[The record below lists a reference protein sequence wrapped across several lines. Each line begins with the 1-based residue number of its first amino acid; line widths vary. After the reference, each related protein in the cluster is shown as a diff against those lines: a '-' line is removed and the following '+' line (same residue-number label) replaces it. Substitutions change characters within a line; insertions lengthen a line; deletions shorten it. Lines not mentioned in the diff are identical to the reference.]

1 MIHFQLPRNISDLY
15 LFLSTQLSETNES
28 PECISGSLSYYM
40 NDIKQRI
47 CGQEQS
53 WDVYKRYTNPYEYI
67 HTCVPNKKKSVAKR
81 KPLSRSYFKMI
92 EIMNFFHII
101 ESLQLKSSNLQ
112 SFHLAEGPGGFIEA
126 LVNLRNNKQDTYT
139 GMTILDDVNDM
150 NIPAWKKSQQFLRD
164 NKNVKIENGADGTG
178 DILQIHNFEYC
189 KQKYA
194 RSMHVITGDGG
205 FDFSVD
211 FNNQETISNKLIL
224 GQILYA
230 LTMQKQG
237 GTFILKIFD
246 MFSKSTQD
254 YIYFLSHYYNK
265 VYIFKP
271 QTSRLANSEK
281 YIICKEFKSKSSR
294 QYTQTFYKIFENNN
308 FQNNRK
314 IINSFFAIS
323 LPYFYMSKIEEILNV
338 LCQFQINVINNTIQ
352 LLQYNKN
359 DNKTKIDEMIKTN
372 VSKCIQW
379 CIKNNIPYNKNLVRN

>member
-1 MIHFQLPRNISDLY
+1 MSYYLLPHISNLLNIENIDISFSDMSNSENNISIKTSQNY
-15 LFLSTQLSETNES
+15 LT
-28 PECISGSLSYYM
+28 SLKREIEKFP
-40 NDIKQRI
+40 NT
-47 CGQEQS
+47 
-53 WDVYKRYTNPYEYI
+53 WDTYKKYTNTYEYI
-67 HTCVPNKKKSVAKR
+67 HSQIPEQKCSVSKC
-81 KPLSRSYFKMI
+81 KPLSRSYFKFI
-92 EIMNFFHII
+92 EIANVFEILSNYDGVIESFHIC
-101 ESLQLKSSNLQ
+101 
-112 SFHLAEGPGGFIEA
+112 EGPGGFIEA
-126 LVNLRNNKQDTYT
+126 ISVLRSNQNDKYYGMTLVN
-139 GMTILDDVNDM
+139 DDEST
-150 NIPAWKKSQQFLRD
+150 PGWKKSQKFLKN
-164 NKNVKIENGADGTG
+164 NKNVIIETGEDKTG
-178 DILQIHNFEYC
+178 DILHPCNYKHCAINYLNKFDI
-189 KQKYA
+189 
-194 RSMHVITGDGG
+194 ITGDGG

-230 LTMQKQG
+230 LTLQKQG
-237 GTFILKIFD
+237 GAFILKIFD

-281 YIICKEFKSKSSR
+281 YIICKDFKCKSSR
-294 QYTQTFYKIFENNN
+294 QYTQAFYKIFENNN
-308 FQNNRK
+308 FQNNKK
-314 IINSFFAIS
+314 IINSFFANS
-323 LPYFYMSKIEEILNV
+323 VPYFYMSKIEEILNV